1 MSSGCGDVLSLEDL
15 ETAKKHQ
22 TFEAEVITGHA
33 GGVSSGAEIDF
44 ATNQVTGQTQKTLP
58 AVLRDVGFQPASF
71 DFTSGGVLTVDDRD
85 KVVYNPPDNNWYSW
99 AGSLPHTVVA
109 GTNPLLDTN
118 WIARVDPSVR
128 TDLDALTIDYNAF
141 KNKLA
146 SDSGVSLIGSWTSP
160 EAFGVVP
167 DSQAAAHANSKA
179 LFNMFEF
186 IRTAGRGVVWLKPGA
201 TYWVDFINFIPSNTL
216 IMGNG
221 ATIKHVDPLSS
232 YGRGGLV
239 IGSSREFN
247 YNSAKAAYL
256 ANTYPASVVNTG
268 FTDPAI
274 TQYLEFNQSFVQA
287 QNVIV
292 RDLRME
298 AVFTLP
304 TSWGGYA
311 INVVNAQHVRIY
323 NLTTKGWTEALN
335 FGSDTAPSTPSCYD
349 VIGDGIYVESGDL
362 VRTYYAIGFIANSTE
377 CEISNGVLATKLT
390 DGTQNGSAVSLNA
403 CERCRVR
410 NIDVPNLGLT
420 VSSEGVLLNNA
431 KDCIVENIDVRNCIS
446 VMSTYYTLAYFS
458 GPTNKNTIRNI
469 NGSGT
474 YLISLRAKNATISSF
489 AADDDTT
496 VELYFANNNAT
507 NNVIKN
513 EPKNMAF
520 GGSNTMAFFLQ
531 NNSVRGWQRRYMYI
545 RPNPMLMND
554 MVDTSALATAD
565 IKDNTVAS
573 KASVDLRF
581 LWQIPNNVKAIDDIR
596 TFITWSAA
604 AQAAGSNISLSL
616 VQEIAFDGNINETPY
631 IALTNNKTADGT
643 TDTTLVAQPVGGL
656 GLIRMDDSTNGL
668 AYGFYLRARMTNNVN
683 FNYIKQIRVAGYM

>member
-1 MSSGCGDVLSLEDL
+1 MSSGCGDVLSLADL
-15 ETAKKHQ
+15 QTAKKHQ
-22 TFEAEVITGHA
+22 VFEAEVITGKSGGVA
-33 GGVSSGAEIDF
+33 GGADIDY

-58 AVLRDVGFQPASF
+58 AVLRDAGFSPVSW
-71 DFTSGGVLTVDDRD
+71 DFSTGGTLTVNDRD
-85 KVVYNPPDNNWYSW
+85 KVVYDPVSKTWYSW
-99 AGSLPHTVVA
+99 SGALPRVVA
-109 GTNPLLDTN
+109 AGTDPRLDMD
-118 WIARVDPSVR
+118 WIPRVDPSVR
-128 TDLDALTIDYNAF
+128 TDLDALTIDYNTF
-141 KNKLA
+141 KDKLA

-167 DSQAAAHANSKA
+167 DNQASAHSNSKA
-179 LFNMFEF
+179 LFNMFES
-186 IRTAGRGVVWLKPGA
+186 IRSAGRGVVWLKPGA
-201 TYWVDFINFIPSNTL
+201 TYWVDFINFIPSNTI

-221 ATIKHVDPLSS
+221 ATIKHIDPLSS

-247 YNSAKAAYL
+247 YDSAKTAYL
-256 ANTYPASVVNTG
+256 SNTYPSSVSNSG

-298 AVFTLP
+298 AVFTLS

-311 INVVNAQHVRIY
+311 LNVVNAQHVRIY
-323 NLTTKGWTEALN
+323 NLTAKGWTEAVN
-335 FGSDTAPSTPSCYD
+335 IGSDTAPSTPSCYD
-349 VIGDGIYVESGDL
+349 VICDGVYVESGDL

-390 DGTQNGSAVSLNA
+390 DGTQNGSAVSLNV

-431 KDCIVENIDVRNCIS
+431 KNCIVENIDIKNCVS
-446 VMSTYYTLAYFS
+446 VMSTYYTLAAFS
-458 GPTNKNTIRNI
+458 GPSDRNTIRNV
-469 NGSGT
+469 NGSGS

-507 NNVIKN
+507 NNVIKT
-513 EPKNMAF
+513 EPKNMVF
-520 GGSNTMAFFLQ
+520 GGTNTMAFFLQ
-531 NNSVRGWQRRYMYI
+531 NNNVKGWNRRYLYI
-545 RPNPMLMND
+545 RPNPLLMND
-554 MVDTSALATAD
+554 MADTSALATAD
-565 IKDNTVAS
+565 IKDNAVAS

-581 LWQIPNNVKAIDDIR
+581 LWQVPNNVKAIDDIR
-596 TFITWSAA
+596 TFITWSSS
-604 AQAAGSNISLSL
+604 AQSAGSNIEISL
-616 VQEIAFDGNINETPY
+616 VQEKSFDGNLSETPY
-631 IALTNNKTADGT
+631 VAVTNNKTADGS

-668 AYGFYLRARMTNNVN
+668 PYSFYLRARMTNNVN
-683 FNYIKQIRVAGYM
+683 FNYIKQIRVAVYM